1 MSRIIYFIIQLV
13 IFLFIISSFSNGV
26 VYFIKNINKDDDFY
40 LGVLLTLLI
49 TNLIIIIEQYKLL
62 KEIYKDEK

>member
-1 MSRIIYFIIQLV
+1 MSKIIYFIIQLV
-13 IFLFIISSFSNGV
+13 MFIFIISSFSNGV
-26 VYFIKNINKDDDFY
+26 VYFIRNITKEDDFY

-49 TNLIIIIEQYKLL
+49 INLFIIIEQYKLL

>member
-1 MSRIIYFIIQLV
+1 MSKIAYFIIQLV

-26 VYFIKNINKDDDFY
+26 VYFIKNINKNDDFY

-49 TNLIIIIEQYKLL
+49 INLFIIIEQYKLL

>member
-1 MSRIIYFIIQLV
+1 MSKIIYFIIQLV
-13 IFLFIISSFSNGV
+13 IFIFIISSFSNGV
-26 VYFIKNINKDDDFY
+26 VYFIKNINKDDYFY

-49 TNLIIIIEQYKLL
+49 INLFIIIEQYKLL

>member
-1 MSRIIYFIIQLV
+1 MSRVIYFIIQLV

-49 TNLIIIIEQYKLL
+49 INLFIIIEQYKLL

>member
-1 MSRIIYFIIQLV
+1 MSKIFYFIIQLV
-13 IFLFIISSFSNGV
+13 IFIFIISSFSNGV
-26 VYFIKNINKDDDFY
+26 VYFIRNINKEDDFH

-49 TNLIIIIEQYKLL
+49 INLFIIIEQYKLL

>member
-1 MSRIIYFIIQLV
+1 MSKIIYFIIQLV
-13 IFLFIISSFSNGV
+13 IFIFIISSFSNGV
-26 VYFIKNINKDDDFY
+26 VYFIRYMNKEDDFY

-49 TNLIIIIEQYKLL
+49 INLFIILEQYKLL

>member
-49 TNLIIIIEQYKLL
+49 INLFIIIEQYKLL

>member
-1 MSRIIYFIIQLV
+1 MIKIIYFIIQLV

-26 VYFIKNINKDDDFY
+26 VYFIRNINKEDDFY
-40 LGVLLTLLI
+40 LGVLLTLI
-49 TNLIIIIEQYKLL
+49 IINLFIIIEQYKLL

>member
-1 MSRIIYFIIQLV
+1 MSKIIYFIIQLI
-13 IFLFIISSFSNGV
+13 IFIFIISSFSNGV
-26 VYFIKNINKDDDFY
+26 VYFIRNINKEDDFY

-49 TNLIIIIEQYKLL
+49 INLFIIIEQYKLL

>member
-49 TNLIIIIEQYKLL
+49 INLIIIIEQYKLL

>member
-26 VYFIKNINKDDDFY
+26 VYFIKNINRDTDFY
-40 LGVLLTLLI
+40 LGVLFTLLI
-49 TNLIIIIEQYKLL
+49 INLFIIIEQYKLL

>member
-1 MSRIIYFIIQLV
+1 MSKIIYFIIQLV

-26 VYFIKNINKDDDFY
+26 VYFIKNINKEDDFY

-62 KEIYKDEK
+62 KEIYKHEK

>member
-1 MSRIIYFIIQLV
+1 MSKIIYFIIQLV
-13 IFLFIISSFSNGV
+13 IFLFIISSFSNGI

-49 TNLIIIIEQYKLL
+49 INLIIIIEQYKLL
-62 KEIYKDEK
+62 KEIYRDEK

>member
-1 MSRIIYFIIQLV
+1 MSKIIYFIIQLV
-13 IFLFIISSFSNGV
+13 IFIFIISSFSNGV
-26 VYFIKNINKDDDFY
+26 VYFIRNINKEDDFY

-49 TNLIIIIEQYKLL
+49 INLFIIIEQYKLL

>member
-1 MSRIIYFIIQLV
+1 MSKIIYFIIQLV
-13 IFLFIISSFSNGV
+13 IFIFIISSFSNRV
-26 VYFIKNINKDDDFY
+26 VYFIRNITKENDFY

-49 TNLIIIIEQYKLL
+49 INLFIIIEQYKLL

>member
-1 MSRIIYFIIQLV
+1 MSRVIYFIIQLV
-13 IFLFIISSFSNGV
+13 IFLFIIYSFSNGV

-49 TNLIIIIEQYKLL
+49 INLFIIIEQYKLL

>member
-26 VYFIKNINKDDDFY
+26 VYFIKNINKEDDFY

-49 TNLIIIIEQYKLL
+49 INLFIIIEQYKLL

>member
-1 MSRIIYFIIQLV
+1 MRRLIYFTIQLV

-26 VYFIKNINKDDDFY
+26 VYFIRNINKEDDFY

-49 TNLIIIIEQYKLL
+49 INLIIIIEQYKLL

>member
-1 MSRIIYFIIQLV
+1 MSKIIYFIIQLV
-13 IFLFIISSFSNGV
+13 IFLFIVSSFSNGV
-26 VYFIKNINKDDDFY
+26 VYFIRNINKEDYFY

-49 TNLIIIIEQYKLL
+49 INLVIIIEQYKLL

>member
-1 MSRIIYFIIQLV
+1 MSKIIYFIIQLV
-13 IFLFIISSFSNGV
+13 IFIFIISSFSNGV
-26 VYFIKNINKDDDFY
+26 VYFIRNITKEDDFY

-49 TNLIIIIEQYKLL
+49 INLFIIIEQYKLL